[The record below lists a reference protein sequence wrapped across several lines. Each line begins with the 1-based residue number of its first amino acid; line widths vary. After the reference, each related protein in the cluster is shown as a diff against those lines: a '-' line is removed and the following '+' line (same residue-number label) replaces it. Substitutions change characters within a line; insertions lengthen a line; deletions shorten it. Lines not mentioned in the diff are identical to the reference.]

1 MGRKDNLKKAKTKT
15 IILGIVAIVA
25 ILAVAL
31 TSYTMAVKKNVNLW
45 ANKIYPGIRVN
56 GIDLS
61 GKTKEEAQKE
71 LYNTFNTPIQ
81 NKILT
86 VKAGGQEF
94 KLKYNELKPK
104 LSIDD
109 TINKALKEG
118 KTGNIFSENQ
128 KIKNG
133 CNTNIDL
140 GFSYDKSK
148 VNSFENKIRN
158 NVDKKPKNA
167 TLSLEGSSP
176 AIIDGEIGKE
186 VNKKQLNE
194 LVAKN
199 INDDLGKN
207 PVVEAVVEDIQP
219 KVKRSDLEKI
229 DGIIGSFSTSFATSD
244 ENRSANLRIATNAV
258 NGTILMPGQEFSYND
273 TLGERTRAKGYRSGA
288 VFINNK
294 VVDDVGGG
302 ICQIST
308 TLYRAAM
315 RAGIKSTER
324 HNHSMKTSY
333 SPLGLDATVAWGSLD
348 YKFKNP
354 YNFPIYI
361 EGYTTPDKQVEFNIY
376 GNVEAM
382 QGKTHELGAGHVS
395 NNGGSSTVTS
405 YLTTYQNGKE
415 INKEKIATDT
425 YKN

>member
-1 MGRKDNLKKAKTKT
+1 MGRKGNLKKSKSKT
-15 IILGIVAIVA
+15 IILSVVAIVA
-25 ILAVAL
+25 ILAIGLA
-31 TSYTMAVKKNVNLW
+31 SYTMAVKKNVNLW
-45 ANKIYPGIRVN
+45 ADKIYPGVRVN

-61 GKTKEEAQKE
+61 EKTKEEAQKE
-71 LYNTFNTPIQ
+71 LYDTFNTPIQ

-104 LSIDD
+104 LNIEDAV
-109 TINKALKEG
+109 NKALKEG

-128 KIKNG
+128 KIKKG

-140 GFSYDKSK
+140 SFSYDKSK
-148 VNSFENKIRN
+148 ANTFENKIRET
-158 NVDKKPKNA
+158 VDKKPKNA
-167 TLSLEGSSP
+167 TLSLDGNSP
-176 AIIDGEIGKE
+176 TIIDGRVGKE

-207 PVVEAVVEDIQP
+207 PVVEAVVEEVQP

-229 DGIIGSFSTSFATSD
+229 DGVIGSFSTSFATSD
-244 ENRSANLRIATNAV
+244 ENRSTNLRLATNAV

-273 TLGERTRAKGYRSGA
+273 TLGERTRSKGYRSGA

-315 RAGIKSTER
+315 RAGIKSSER

-361 EGYTTPDKQVEFNIY
+361 EGYTTPDKQVVFNIY
-376 GNVEAM
+376 GNIQAM
-382 QGKTHELGAGHVS
+382 QGKTYELVTGPVS
-395 NNGGSSTVTS
+395 GGGGTSTVSS
-405 YLTTYQNGKE
+405 YLITYQNGQE
-415 INKEKIATDT
+415 INKQKIATDT